1 MLKFDFKGFSME
13 KFKNNV
19 SFDFVDVSYMAD
31 KDRPRFNRILED
43 VMRLLR
49 EGGIPGLKPVQ
60 VYPFSKIQDAY
71 RYMQSGAH
79 SGKIV
84 LEPHDEDEVP
94 VSISFVAIQDFG

>member
-1 MLKFDFKGFSME
+1 M
-13 KFKNNV
+13 
-19 SFDFVDVSYMAD
+19 VDED
-31 KDRPRFNRILED
+31 PPRFKRILEE
-43 VMRLLR
+43 VMRLWH
-49 EGGIPGLKPVQ
+49 EGGITGLKPVQ

-94 VSISFVAIQDFG
+94 VSILLVAFQDFG